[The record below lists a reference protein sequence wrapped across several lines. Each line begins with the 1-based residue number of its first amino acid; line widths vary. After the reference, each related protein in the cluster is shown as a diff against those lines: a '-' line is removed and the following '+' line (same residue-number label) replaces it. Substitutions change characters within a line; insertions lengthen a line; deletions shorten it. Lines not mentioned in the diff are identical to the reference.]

1 MAQLQMTTLLDEVRL
16 WAEKHKARPAI
27 DKNETDPEKQ
37 LRFILPDQDKSDD
50 YDELNWEEF
59 ESKFNGQNLAF
70 VYQLQDDGSM
80 DQYYRLQAQDSFIDQ
95 QSASPEDAV
104 YRDDT
109 EA

>member
-27 DKNETDPEKQ
+27 DKNEEDPEKQ
-37 LRFILPDQDKSDD
+37 LKFILPGQDEPTN
-50 YDELNWEEF
+50 YDEIQWEEF
-59 ESKFNGQNLAF
+59 GSKFSGQNLAF
-70 VYQLQDDGSM
+70 VYQIHEDGSM

-109 EA
+109 ET